1 MSLSSYHYG
10 KMADLQRVTRAQV
23 AEHNTN
29 SSVWMCIENQVYDLT
44 TFLDQHPGGSEVLLK
59 LAGHDATEQY
69 EDIGHSTDARLMKD
83 KYLVAEIVDEEKMT
97 YSNDGEELFEKETI
111 EAENKSDSTT
121 MDPMVFVAILAV
133 VFAIIYYFLLY

>member
-1 MSLSSYHYG
+1 
-10 KMADLQRVTRAQV
+10 MADLQRVTRAQV

-44 TFLDQHPGGSEVLLK
+44 TFLDQASLLPVHPGGSEVLLK

-83 KYLVAEIVDEEKMT
+83 KYLVAEIEEKLT